1 MISKQI
7 LCDIPHDELKIIILL
22 VQTYVFYVQ
31 NSDSDPASSRTRIL
45 WESDF
50 GIITPDFSSSLSNMT
65 TSFNVS
71 LNVALGN
78 IDIHQK
84 Q

>member
-1 MISKQI
+1 MWYTTWRTEK
-7 LCDIPHDELKIIILL
+7 IILL

-31 NSDSDPASSRTRIL
+31 NSDSDPASSRMRIR

-71 LNVALGN
+71 INVALGN

>member
-1 MISKQI
+1 MWYTTWRAEK
-7 LCDIPHDELKIIILL
+7 IILL

-31 NSDSDPASSRTRIL
+31 HSDSGPASSQMRIR

-50 GIITPDFSSSLSNMT
+50 GIISPNFSSSLSNMT

>member
-1 MISKQI
+1 MWYTTWRTEK
-7 LCDIPHDELKIIILL
+7 IILL

-31 NSDSDPASSRTRIL
+31 NSDSDPASSRTRIR

-50 GIITPDFSSSLSNMT
+50 GIITADFSSSLSNMT

-78 IDIHQK
+78 IDIHPK

>member
-1 MISKQI
+1 MWYTTWRTEK
-7 LCDIPHDELKIIILL
+7 IILL

-31 NSDSDPASSRTRIL
+31 NSDSDPASSRTRIR